1 MHTMPTAAEF
11 GSWCLCAASFVAT
24 LYYGMQIVRGLL
36 ATGTKQFV
44 TIAALNS
51 ARGELLAKIEAAC
64 DLTRQEFR
72 NVANEGKEEAKQI
85 MLTNERIDDRLL
97 VFGALINALDMKVER
112 LTTRIEKTNGG

>member
-1 MHTMPTAAEF
+1 MPTAAEF

-72 NVANEGKEEAKQI
+72 NVANEGK
-85 MLTNERIDDRLL
+85 DRLL
-97 VFGALINALDMKVER
+97 VFGALIDSLDMKVER
-112 LTTRIEKTNGG
+112 LTTRIEKTNGGDTAREPRKRGRQ